1 MKLKT
6 FILKYRLWLIILP
19 IAISLIMALP
29 LKNARINPDLMEYLP
44 EDIESKIN
52 MDKLEDVFG
61 KYDPVIIIV
70 EAEDILNQQTLERLY
85 DINKK
90 IKQSRELDD
99 LISIFE
105 SKYIRGEDGMMLVD
119 PVIGRVPKTEID
131 KELLRKQIKDNE
143 LAYKL
148 LVSEDFR
155 YTIFIVNIA
164 EGVSDDVAIN
174 LIDKIINEF
183 PGEEKFY
190 LNGLPFLRDE
200 IQSLA
205 TRDLAILFPLGMLIM
220 IAFLYIS
227 FRQLRSVLLP
237 FSVVLMSIIV
247 SMGLMPLLGY
257 ELSMIAV
264 LVPILMISIANNY
277 GVHIVARYQEIRMHN
292 PEWTMQ
298 QITAETISLLNV
310 PIILTALTTIVGI
323 LGMAAHIM
331 IPAKQMGIVSA
342 VGIGFALLL
351 SIFFIPA
358 LMSYMKKGNPKKY
371 TNGGKSG
378 IINKLLL
385 WAGSITTAS
394 PRKVIIAFL
403 LFFIISGIGISRL
416 RVSINLESMLSS
428 SHPMQ
433 QSTKIANEHFGG
445 TKNLSVLFTGD
456 IKSPEAMKNIEYFG
470 DELEKIPLVKNVNSI
485 AKVIK
490 IISKALNDPGDEYY
504 GIIPNNREAIAQY
517 IEFYSMSGDPE
528 DFERIVDFDY
538 TKSLLN
544 VQFKANDINDFYFV
558 KNKIDELISQSEF
571 AVLQSGQP
579 MVEIEMAKAILAGQI
594 YSLAFALFAILGLL
608 WIIFRSIR
616 AGLLGSL
623 PLLMSIVCNFGLMG
637 WLGIELDIATSLL
650 SSIAVGIGVDYTI
663 HLFWRLKQEI
673 KNGSNITEA
682 VKTTLST
689 TGRGI
694 TINAFSV
701 IIGFSALF
709 FSGLFIL
716 KTFAFLIIFSIL
728 VCLIGALILMP
739 SICVISN
746 PKFLK

>member
-1 MKLKT
+1 MKLSP
-6 FILKYRLWLIILP
+6 FILKYRIWLIVIP
-19 IAISLIMALP
+19 IALSLLMALP
-29 LKNARINPDLMEYLP
+29 LKDARINSDLMEYLP
-44 EDIESKIN
+44 DDIEAKIN
-52 MDKLEDVFG
+52 MDKLNDVFG

-70 EAEDILNQQTLERLY
+70 ESEDVLSQSTLERLNE
-85 DINKK
+85 INRKL
-90 IKQSRELDD
+90 KQSTEIDN

-119 PVIGRVPKTEID
+119 PVIRRIPKTEND
-131 KELLRKQIKDNE
+131 KEFLREQIKDNE

-155 YTIFIVNIA
+155 YTIMILNITDGISDA
-164 EGVSDDVAIN
+164 EAIKT
-174 LIDKIINEF
+174 IYSIIEQF
-183 PGEEKFY
+183 PGEENFY

-200 IQSLA
+200 IQNLA
-205 TRDLAILFPLGMLIM
+205 TRDLAILFPLGMIIM
-220 IAFLYIS
+220 ITFLYIS

-277 GVHIVARYQEIRMHN
+277 GVHIVARYQEIRMQN
-292 PEWTMQ
+292 PDWNMK
-298 QITAETISLLNV
+298 QITAETISLLNI

-358 LMSYMKKGNPKKY
+358 LMSYMKKGNPNKY
-371 TNGGKSG
+371 SNGGKPS
-378 IINKLLL
+378 IIDKILV
-385 WAGSITTAS
+385 WAGKITTES
-394 PRKVIIAFL
+394 PKKVIITFL
-403 LFFIISGIGISRL
+403 VFFIISGIGISRL
-416 RVSINLESMLSS
+416 TVSINLESMLSS

-433 QSTKIANEHFGG
+433 KSTKIANEHFGG
-445 TKNLSVLFTGD
+445 TKNLSVLFMGD
-456 IKSPEAMKNIEYFG
+456 IKSPEAMQNIDYFG
-470 DELEKIPLVKNVNSI
+470 QELEKIHLVKNVNSI

-504 GIIPNNREAIAQY
+504 GIIPDNREAIAQY

-538 TKSLLN
+538 SKSLLN
-544 VQFKANDINDFYFV
+544 VQFKAKDINDFNLV
-558 KNKIDELISQSEF
+558 KNKIDELISQSDF

-579 MVEIEMAKAILAGQI
+579 MVEIEMAEAILTGQI
-594 YSLAFALFAILGLL
+594 YSLLFALFAILILL
-608 WIIFRSIR
+608 WIIFRSIK

-623 PLLMSIVCNFGLMG
+623 PLLLSIICNFGLMG

-663 HLFWRLKQEI
+663 HLFWRLKQERSKGSDI
-673 KNGSNITEA
+673 KEA

-694 TINAFSV
+694 SINALSV
-701 IIGFSALF
+701 LIGFSALF

-739 SICVISN
+739 SICVISK
-746 PKFLK
+746 PKFID